1 MTTQT
6 RAFCFTHPNLTG
18 VERIGWYVE
27 ALTFAVVVKFNDGVE
42 VKGSL
47 SGVGFQTLYNHAEA
61 ARIPW
66 IAICPYCKANPGSH
80 RWTLDGDSII
90 ICRDCAEVEE
100 L

>member
-1 MTTQT
+1 MPPQT
-6 RAFCFTHPNLTG
+6 RAFCFSAPDLTG
-18 VERIGWYVE
+18 VKHIGWYAE
-27 ALTFAVVVKFNDGVE
+27 ALTFAVIVTFNDGVE

-47 SGVGFQTLYNHAEA
+47 SGVGLQTLHNHAEA

-66 IAICPYCKANPGSH
+66 IAICPYCKAHPGSY

-100 L
+100 M